1 MESNPLTPNNLTAMK
16 DSLLDMI
23 GLLVL
28 AAMFYAMLLMLPAFA

>member
-1 MESNPLTPNNLTAMK
+1 MK

-28 AAMFYAMLLMLPAFA
+28 AAMFYATLLMLPAFA

>member
-1 MESNPLTPNNLTAMK
+1 MRDT
-16 DSLLDMI
+16 LLDLI

>member
-1 MESNPLTPNNLTAMK
+1 MK